1 MHATQLSRSIW
12 NAMADLAHRSQTPR
26 EVYFSEVTKVDVANK
41 LIWARDFGDVAI
53 PLVAFDRY
61 FAYYDTVP
69 TGISGASVNTRVDRR
84 EDRTH
89 TNENYLTQLVSPRV
103 GDVVVVLDPWGAK
116 RFPVCLGLLRV
127 NSKAWSEDGS

>member
-12 NAMADLAHRSQTPR
+12 NAMADLARRSQTPR